1 MGMPSLRRFLTLLL
15 AAGTCAVV
23 LASCAGGLRR
33 AILPPPDLNEPVGR
47 TTLLRLQSLRADDSL
62 CRAVL
67 DQAQLRYAVLP
78 PLRQGECGYTLTVR
92 YQPDIALRP
101 SAPGMSC
108 AMAAG
113 VHLWLRDVV
122 APAAQAHYG
131 SPLAAVD
138 HFGTYS
144 CRRIYGGETG
154 NLSEHARANAFDVSG
169 FSLQSGRQI
178 SIARHWNGSPP
189 DQAFLREIRDGACRI
204 FGTTLSPDY
213 NAAHA
218 DHFYLDMAA
227 RGFGGYCR

>member
-1 MGMPSLRRFLTLLL
+1 MPTLRRFLTFLLL
-15 AAGTCAVV
+15 AGASLVV

-33 AILPPPDLNEPVGR
+33 AILPPPDLNETVGR
-47 TTLLRLQSLRADDSL
+47 TTSLRLQTLLKDDAL

-67 DQAQLRYAVLP
+67 DQGQLRYSALP
-78 PLRQGECGYTLTVR
+78 PLAQGQCGYTLAVR
-92 YQPDIALRP
+92 LRP
-101 SAPGMSC
+101 DVMLRPDAPGMSC
-108 AMAAG
+108 AMAAA

-131 SPLAAVD
+131 SPLAGVD

-144 CRRIYGGETG
+144 CRRTYGSETG
-154 NLSEHARANAFDVSG
+154 NWSEHSRANAFDVSA
-169 FSLQSGRQI
+169 FRLRSGRQV
-178 SIARHWNGSPP
+178 SVARDWNGDPQ
-189 DQAFLREIRDGACRI
+189 DRAFLREVRDGACRI

-218 DHFYLDMAA
+218 DHFHLDMAA